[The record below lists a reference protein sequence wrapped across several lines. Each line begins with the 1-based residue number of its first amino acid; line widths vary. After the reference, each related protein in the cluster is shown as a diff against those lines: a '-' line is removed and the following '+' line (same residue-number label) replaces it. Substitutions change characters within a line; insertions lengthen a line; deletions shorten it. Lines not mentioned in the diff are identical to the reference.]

1 MIYVIFVVARKSMLQ
16 ILLVNRLEM
25 ARNAAKLYLSRYADE
40 WQVVAEAADEASLL
54 AQLKSSCPDVV
65 ILYIDVV
72 KRPLSELIIQLR
84 AICPEISV
92 IVTSGDPDMET
103 IVLKAG
109 ANAFLYLGNS
119 PASLV
124 TKLRI
129 IQSENM

>member
-1 MIYVIFVVARKSMLQ
+1 MIHVIFAAVIKSMLQ
-16 ILLVNRLEM
+16 ILLANRLEM

-65 ILYIDVV
+65 VLYIGVV
-72 KRPLSELIIQLR
+72 KRPLPELIIQLR
-84 AICPEISV
+84 AICTEISV
-92 IVTSGDPDMET
+92 IVTSGDPNMET

-129 IQSENM
+129 IQSDNM